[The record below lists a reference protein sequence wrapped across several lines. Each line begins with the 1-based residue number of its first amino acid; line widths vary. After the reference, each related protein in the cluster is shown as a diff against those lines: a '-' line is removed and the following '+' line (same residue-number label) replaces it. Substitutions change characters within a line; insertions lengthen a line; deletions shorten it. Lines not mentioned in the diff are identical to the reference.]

1 MRCMNSASGPPWT
14 GRSSV
19 ARYQFDGET
28 VTLYVSHQDVDLLTS
43 LTDQL
48 IELLSDGL
56 PKRPERAADDPFA
69 LWEADLGDTGQEPED
84 LEDAALQ
91 RLFPN
96 PYPHDAKAA
105 SDYRRFT
112 ENDSRRRKIDDAE
125 LVREALR
132 DGPPVRVPLVDVA
145 SWLKTLNALRLVLA
159 SRLGIDDAESM
170 DELQA
175 LPDDDPRTMVVAIMD
190 WLAYLQGVMIELT
203 ESAD

>member
-1 MRCMNSASGPPWT
+1 
-14 GRSSV
+14 V

-28 VTLYVSHQDVDLLTS
+28 VTLYISHQDVDLLAS

-56 PKRPERAADDPFA
+56 PEPRVRDADDPFA
-69 LWEADLGDTGQEPED
+69 RWEADLSGTGQEPQE
-84 LEDAALQ
+84 LEDPALQ

-112 ENDSRRRKIDDAE
+112 ENDSRRRKVNDAE
-125 LVREALR
+125 LVKAALEV
-132 DGPPVRVPLVDVA
+132 GPPVRVPLAEVT

-170 DELQA
+170 EDLQA
-175 LPDDDPRTMVVAIMD
+175 LPDDDPRTMVAAIMA

-203 ESAD
+203 ESDD

>member
-1 MRCMNSASGPPWT
+1 M
-14 GRSSV
+14 
-19 ARYQFDGET
+19 ARYQFDGEA
-28 VTLYVSHQDVDLLTS
+28 VTLYISHQDVDLLTS

-48 IELLSDGL
+48 TELLSEGL
-56 PKRPERAADDPFA
+56 AEQRVGDADDPFA
-69 LWEADLGDTGQEPED
+69 VWEADLADPVQAAEE
-84 LEDAALQ
+84 LEDPALQ

-125 LVREALR
+125 LVGAALR
-132 DGPPVRVPLVDVA
+132 AGPPVRVPLADVA

-170 DELQA
+170 EELQE
-175 LPDDDPRTMVVAIMD
+175 LSEDDPRAMVAAIMD